1 MNSQITIH
9 CFVYNGDA
17 DVIEETVR
25 CAQQA
30 LPEAR
35 LVIIDD
41 FNNPCPQEVQEQIKK
56 LGCEWRSTTWSRRGN
71 LRGKECIV
79 GILSELLSS
88 IHDDNDVLIKM
99 DADTCLMNGDDIRCF
114 AQDPSKVLCAAGEL
128 DVRVYGYCYC
138 IRGYAV
144 KNALEY
150 IKSLEISDIAAED
163 VVIGFSLCQL
173 YPDLTSRTLYKTDA
187 KGAKWTAYHWWY
199 YPDTQY
205 YHDASVITVGN
216 KAPAPFSKKQR
227 LSVMRNLR
235 YQAALFLKE
244 KA

>member
-1 MNSQITIH
+1 MKSQITIH
-9 CFVYNGDA
+9 CFVYSGDA

-41 FNNPCPQEVQEQIKK
+41 FNNPCPQEVQEKIKK
-56 LGCEWRSTTWSRRGN
+56 RGCEWRSSKWARRGN

-88 IHDDNDVLIKM
+88 THDDNDILIKM

-114 AQDPSKVLCAAGEL
+114 AQDSSKVLCAAGEL

-138 IRGYAV
+138 IRGYALKKV
-144 KNALEY
+144 LNY
-150 IKSLEISDIAAED
+150 INSLEIPAIAAED

-173 YPDLTSRTLYKTDA
+173 YPDPAFHTLYKTDVKA
-187 KGAKWTAYHWWY
+187 SKWTAYHWWY

-205 YHDASVITVGN
+205 YNGASVITVGN
-216 KAPAPFSKKQR
+216 KAPAPLSKKQR

-235 YQAALFLKE
+235 HQAALFLKE
-244 KA
+244 KV